1 MISGATQADIGED
14 PLLIFYH
21 YHDALLGILV
31 ISARR
36 GEFETGFEK
45 GGQTREHAL
54 LAKTLGVRFLVV
66 VINKMDDSTVNW
78 EQERYEECV
87 NKLKPFLKNCGYA
100 IKRDVRFIPISA
112 LTGANVLNEVSATE
126 CPWWGPAC
134 AAGAHNTTIPTLIG
148 TLDAFTISDRS
159 PDGPLRIP
167 VLDRYM
173 ERGLVVMG
181 KVESGTLRV
190 RDEVAI
196 LPTRRKAIVEG
207 IYSGESKLRFAL
219 PGENVLIKFSLNLE
233 DVQKGYVLSSLSKA
247 CPAVREFVVQLALV
261 DMVDHRPVFTSG
273 YDCVMHLHTAEIEVT
288 CIQLLTVTDKKGVET
303 QRRFAKQGEM
313 CTAKFSTPLTVC
325 MESFANMPALGRVT
339 LRDEGKTIAI
349 GKILKLYKPK

>member
-1 MISGATQADIGED
+1 MLVEIFDDDNI
-14 PLLIFYH
+14 PHLLI
-21 YHDALLGILV
+21 GILV

-54 LAKTLGVRFLVV
+54 LAKTLGVRFLIV

-78 EQERYEECV
+78 EQERFDECV

-100 IKRDVRFIPISA
+100 IKRDVRFIPISG
-112 LTGANVLNEVSATE
+112 LTGANVLNEVSPSI
-126 CPWWGPAC
+126 CPWWAELC
-134 AAGAHNTTIPTLIG
+134 ASGANNTSIPTVIG
-148 TLDAFTISDRS
+148 TLDAFAITDRS

-167 VLDRYM
+167 VLDRYI

-190 RDEVAI
+190 KDEVAI
-196 LPTRRKAIVEG
+196 LPTRRKAVVEG
-207 IYSGESKLRFAL
+207 IYSGEVKLRFAL
-219 PGENVLIKFSLNLE
+219 PGENVLIKFNLNME
-233 DVQKGYVLSSLSKA
+233 DVQKGYVLSSLAKS
-247 CPAVREFVVQLALV
+247 CPTVREFVVQLALV
-261 DMVDHRPVFTSG
+261 DMVEHRPVFTSG

-288 CIQLLTVTDKKGVET
+288 CVQLLTVTDKKGLET
-303 QRRFAKQGEM
+303 TRRFAKQGEM
-313 CTAKFSTPLTVC
+313 CTARFSTPLTVC
-325 MESFANMPALGRVT
+325 METFANMPALGRIT

-349 GKILKLYKPK
+349 GKVIKLYKPKA